1 MRANKIPHLTGADT
15 TSTFW
20 TAGSLQVQ
28 GQVLGPNI
36 GKSPSPL
43 KLKNQPP
50 NPPPPPPPFSS
61 LTSLPPTEI
70 CTTDVSKCLAH
81 GDSTDGKTP
90 GTTFSSWCLV
100 YASGKTGFVIAD
112 KNHGFS
118 GAPGHSCI
126 NGAQMTKLGVWAANN
141 CRGGSKVVDVAGGG
155 AKGDGAGVSN
165 NGQWQQVSE
174 LALVFLGIW
183 NLGVRKERGVWADDF
198 CGLGGRRCV
207 SSIRII
213 PRCAFLDWG
222 ELLGK
227 WCGYG
232 EVGIGVWAT
241 GGGGNREW
249 GFDGVCAV
257 LIGVDALKYQMMG
270 DLQ

>member
-1 MRANKIPHLTGADT
+1 MLTKSRT
-15 TSTFW
+15 
-20 TAGSLQVQ
+20 LQVQ
-28 GQVLGPNI
+28 T
-36 GKSPSPL
+36 
-43 KLKNQPP
+43 
-50 NPPPPPPPFSS
+50 PPPPSGQPAASKSKAKYSDPTSVSPPPPPKTQKSTPQNPPPFSS

-174 LALVFLGIW
+174 FPWFFLEFGIW
-183 NLGVRKERGVWADDF
+183 E
-198 CGLGGRRCV
+198 
-207 SSIRII
+207 
-213 PRCAFLDWG
+213 
-222 ELLGK
+222 
-227 WCGYG
+227 
-232 EVGIGVWAT
+232 
-241 GGGGNREW
+241 
-249 GFDGVCAV
+249 
-257 LIGVDALKYQMMG
+257 
-270 DLQ
+270 